1 MKKFSTAILLLL
13 LALSPHTMAKARC
26 EFLRT
31 APDSHQV
38 KTGDTLWQIAATFL
52 ENPWCWNEVW
62 ELNRTQIR
70 DPHWIYPGQT
80 IYFDRERQQL
90 RLHPSDAGSESVT
103 RRSPSI
109 RTEALPTAPLPVL
122 PPALGNWLSKTAL
135 VAAEVL
141 ANAPRVTGF
150 RDGRRMAAA
159 GDTLFVSGAI
169 EDQAEFQLVRP
180 LQNIAD
186 PETKQAL
193 ALTALRVGTVSLEK
207 AGADTMHQFKVR
219 SSDTEIRTGDRLIP
233 WTKLTPQPW
242 LPHPAAAAVTGRV
255 AAVLRGA
262 SWASLN
268 DIVAINRGA
277 RHGLDAGSVIA
288 VIRHVRIAAHD
299 SHPISGSFTPEEV
312 AALLVF
318 DVADKAAL
326 AVVMRASDTFTI
338 GDAIESVDRQAR

>member
-1 MKKFSTAILLLL
+1 MKKFSTAVLLLL
-13 LALSPHTMAKARC
+13 LALSSHAMAKARC

-31 APDSHQV
+31 APDSHLV

-52 ENPWCWNEVW
+52 ENPWCWSEVW

-90 RLHPSDAGSESVT
+90 RMHPGDAGSVT

-109 RTEALPTAPLPVL
+109 RTEALHAAPLPVL
-122 PPALGNWLSKTAL
+122 APALGDWLSKTAL
-135 VAAEVL
+135 VAAEAL
-141 ANAPRVTGF
+141 ANAPRVAGF

-159 GDTLFVSGAI
+159 GDTLFVAGAL
-169 EDQAEFQLVRP
+169 EGQAEFQLIRP
-180 LQNIAD
+180 LHNIAD

-207 AGADTMHQFKVR
+207 TGVDTMHQFRVR

-277 RHGLDAGSVIA
+277 QHGLDAGSVIA
-288 VIRHVRIAAHD
+288 VIRHVRIRAHD
-299 SHPISGSFTPEEV
+299 SHSISGSFTPEEV

-338 GDAIESVDRQAR
+338 GDAIESVDRHAR